1 MRKGPAIASGV
12 NIRNA
17 YNDSQ
22 NTQFAEA
29 KTQTGSLNFFAENS
43 GVGSHRHWFVD
54 TNVLPSPS
62 QSHDGYRDSSHH
74 ISICVRKVGRVG
86 GGWPFMMGKSES
98 CLPVYLFG

>member
-29 KTQTGSLNFFAENS
+29 KTKTGSLNFFAENS
-43 GVGSHRHWFVD
+43 GVGSYRHWFVD

-62 QSHDGYRDSSHH
+62 QSHDGYRGSSHH

-86 GGWPFMMGKSES
+86 GGWPFMIGKSES